1 MKTKLKLLRVSD
13 SENIDADVLD
23 LSDKHLADFD
33 IFWLPRLKDSE
44 EEEDSHWDWRRKS
57 LVLSTVN
64 YEKYALEC
72 EDITQGLMILEI
84 DCHRSRVESGKSIV
98 YVDYLATAPWN
109 RPSIQDPPMY
119 RGVGTA
125 LLMFAIKR
133 SCDLEYKGRI
143 GLHALPLAEKFY
155 KKIGLVG
162 FGADTE
168 KQGLSYFELSANESL
183 KIINIK

>member
-13 SENIDADVLD
+13 SKKIDADVLD

-33 IFWLPRLKDSE
+33 TFWLPRLHDS
-44 EEEDSHWDWRRKS
+44 EEDSHWDWRKKS
-57 LVLSTVN
+57 LFLSTLN
-64 YEKYALEC
+64 YEKHALEC
-72 EDITQGLMILEI
+72 ENITQGLMILEI
-84 DCHRSRVESGKSIV
+84 DYHHSRLEPGKNLV

-133 SCDLEYKGRI
+133 SFDLEYKGRV

-155 KKIGLVG
+155 KKIGLVD
-162 FGADTE
+162 FGADAE
-168 KQGLSYFELSANESL
+168 KQGLSYFELSVNEAL
-183 KIINIK
+183 KIISIK